1 MASEVVTLCRILA
14 TALPCPI
21 GFSWAMRMG
30 ESAMEMSAGRI
41 GAGSVVHMTGGRF
54 FKMRCRG

>member
-1 MASEVVTLCRILA
+1 MASEVVTLRRILA
-14 TALPCPI
+14 TALPCAI

-30 ESAMEMSAGRI
+30 ESEMEMSAGRI
-41 GAGSVVHMTGGRF
+41 DAGSVVHMTGGRF